1 MPAKPGRR
9 PLSGYT
15 IEEAA
20 YHEAGH
26 AVLALACQA
35 TVRRATIK
43 PRGALRGRV
52 IFDSHLGP
60 KADLMML
67 IALAGPFAQ
76 RRFAPK
82 SDWIAPS
89 DFNSVLKAIFDK
101 GSERSPE
108 KRQKSLE
115 YIVDHAE
122 QAVAFFWSDIKVAAR
137 ALLTHETLT
146 GDELA
151 AAIRAARRKT
161 RRRFRIGDPPAF
173 ALAPLRAAR
182 DRRGHRLAT
191 NEPAGRVVACA
202 CDYRLISCDGLR
214 PPCLTRGSASQA
226 WHRCRSD
233 QRGQIYGAEEG
244 SSLTGMEYVPS

>member
-182 DRRGHRLAT
+182 DRRGHRRAT
-191 NEPAGRVVACA
+191 V
-202 CDYRLISCDGLR
+202 
-214 PPCLTRGSASQA
+214 SQ
-226 WHRCRSD
+226 RTS
-233 QRGQIYGAEEG
+233 QRGA
-244 SSLTGMEYVPS
+244 

>member
-1 MPAKPGRR
+1 MPTKPGRR

-35 TVRRATIK
+35 IVRRATIK

-82 SDWIAPS
+82 SDWIAAS
-89 DFNSVLKAIFDK
+89 DFNSVLKTIFDK
-101 GSERSPE
+101 GSKGSPE
-108 KRQKSLE
+108 KKQKFLE

-122 QAVAFFWSDIKVAAR
+122 QAVAFFWNDIKVAAR
-137 ALLTHETLT
+137 ALLTYETLT

-151 AAIRAARRKT
+151 AAIRAARQKT
-161 RRRFRIGDPPAF
+161 RRRLRIGDPPTF
-173 ALAPLRAAR
+173 ALAPVRAAR
-182 DRRGHRLAT
+182 DRRGRHRT
-191 NEPAGRVVACA
+191 TTSQR
-202 CDYRLISCDGLR
+202 
-214 PPCLTRGSASQA
+214 TR
-226 WHRCRSD
+226 
-233 QRGQIYGAEEG
+233 QRGA
-244 SSLTGMEYVPS
+244 

>member
-1 MPAKPGRR
+1 MPAKPKAKRTAKRGR
-9 PLSGYT
+9 LGYA
-15 IEEAA
+15 IEHAA

-26 AVLALACQA
+26 AVLALVCQA

-52 IFDSHLGP
+52 IFNSHLGP

-82 SDWIAPS
+82 SDWIAAG
-89 DFNSVLKAIFDK
+89 DFNSVLKTVLDK
-101 GSERSPE
+101 GSKGSPE
-108 KRQKSLE
+108 KKQRFLE
-115 YIVDHAE
+115 YIVDLAD

-151 AAIRAARRKT
+151 AAIRAARRKA

-182 DRRGHRLAT
+182 DRRGRHRT
-191 NEPAGRVVACA
+191 
-202 CDYRLISCDGLR
+202 
-214 PPCLTRGSASQA
+214 TASQ
-226 WHRCRSD
+226 RTR
-233 QRGQIYGAEEG
+233 QRGA
-244 SSLTGMEYVPS
+244 

>member
-1 MPAKPGRR
+1 MPGKPGRR

-43 PRGALRGRV
+43 PHRNRRGRV
-52 IFDSHLGP
+52 IFDSHLDP

-82 SDWIAPS
+82 SDWIAAS
-89 DFNSVLKAIFDK
+89 DFNSVLKTIYDK
-101 GSERSPE
+101 GSKGSPE
-108 KRQKSLE
+108 KKQKFLE

-122 QAVAFFWSDIKVAAR
+122 QAVAFFWNDIKVAAR
-137 ALLTHETLT
+137 ALLKRETLT

-151 AAIRAARRKT
+151 AAIRAARQKA
-161 RRRFRIGDPPAF
+161 RRRLRIGDPPAF
-173 ALAPLRAAR
+173 ALTPLPAARVRRGRHRAASL
-182 DRRGHRLAT
+182 RRAR
-191 NEPAGRVVACA
+191 
-202 CDYRLISCDGLR
+202 
-214 PPCLTRGSASQA
+214 
-226 WHRCRSD
+226 
-233 QRGQIYGAEEG
+233 
-244 SSLTGMEYVPS
+244 

>member
-1 MPAKPGRR
+1 MPTKPGRR

-35 TVRRATIK
+35 IVRRATIK

-82 SDWIAPS
+82 SDWIAAS

-101 GSERSPE
+101 GSRG
-108 KRQKSLE
+108 RLRKSKS
-115 YIVDHAE
+115 
-122 QAVAFFWSDIKVAAR
+122 FWNILWTVPNRPSLSFGNDIKVAAR
-137 ALLTHETLT
+137 ALLTYET
-146 GDELA
+146 
-151 AAIRAARRKT
+151 
-161 RRRFRIGDPPAF
+161 
-173 ALAPLRAAR
+173 
-182 DRRGHRLAT
+182 
-191 NEPAGRVVACA
+191 
-202 CDYRLISCDGLR
+202 
-214 PPCLTRGSASQA
+214 
-226 WHRCRSD
+226 
-233 QRGQIYGAEEG
+233 
-244 SSLTGMEYVPS
+244 

>member
-9 PLSGYT
+9 PLSSYT

-26 AVLALACQA
+26 AVLALAWQA

-89 DFNSVLKAIFDK
+89 DFNSVLKTIFDK

-108 KRQKSLE
+108 KKG
-115 YIVDHAE
+115 
-122 QAVAFFWSDIKVAAR
+122 KVFGIYCGSR
-137 ALLTHETLT
+137 RT
-146 GDELA
+146 G
-151 AAIRAARRKT
+151 
-161 RRRFRIGDPPAF
+161 RRFLLERHQG
-173 ALAPLRAAR
+173 RSEGAAHTR
-182 DRRGHRLAT
+182 DANRR
-191 NEPAGRVVACA
+191 
-202 CDYRLISCDGLR
+202 
-214 PPCLTRGSASQA
+214 
-226 WHRCRSD
+226 
-233 QRGQIYGAEEG
+233 
-244 SSLTGMEYVPS
+244 